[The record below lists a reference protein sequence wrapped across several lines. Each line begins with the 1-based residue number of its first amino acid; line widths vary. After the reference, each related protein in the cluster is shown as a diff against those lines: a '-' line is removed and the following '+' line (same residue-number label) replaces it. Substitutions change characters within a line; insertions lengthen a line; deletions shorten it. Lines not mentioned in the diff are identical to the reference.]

1 MNVRKAAHREQGK
14 DVVAAQKRR
23 KNQDRAR
30 NVKKWS
36 VIS

>member
-1 MNVRKAAHREQGK
+1 MSVKKTARGEQKK
-14 DVVAAQKRR
+14 DVAIEQIRR
-23 KNQDRAR
+23 KSLDRAR